1 MVALF
6 VAGNGRVDPAR
17 MSLLLAFG
25 TAFVVFGQGAAM
37 PVLPEFTLGLG
48 ASTVGV
54 AWAVALFPIGRLLV
68 NVPVGTYYSKLP
80 PRGVLLVGALT
91 TAVGVIGCGFAPGFW
106 SLLGFRAV
114 GGIGSGIYMT
124 AAILTVLEVA
134 PVGDRGRYI
143 GTNQTGLVSSLT
155 IAPAVGGFFGEWF
168 GNRASFVLVGIISLV
183 GALYVLLKIPPY
195 RTLAD
200 QVTDEAST
208 PSDDVEG
215 DAGATPKILSNP
227 ETLEPA
233 SAGDPADSASM
244 GRDSGGSDRAD
255 GPDHADSAEKG
266 KSAAKSLLQPEFLMA
281 CAVGFMIF
289 GTRIG
294 SRATLLPL
302 IGTVEFGMSV
312 GDLGVL
318 FSAMSVLSLV
328 VLQGSTR
335 ITDRV
340 GKVRMIVP
348 AMVVAASGLVALA
361 YANSVPML
369 WIGGLIVTVGL
380 SAAGPAPAA
389 WAADVTPPER
399 HGVAMSWFRTLNDV
413 GSLVGPVALAALAA
427 AVTFGAAFVVNAG
440 ILVVLAVATWR
451 FRVGK
456 PPIGVKAPTA

>member
-1 MVALF
+1 MLTVASS
-6 VAGNGRVDPAR
+6 VGGDGRVNPAR

-54 AWAVALFPIGRLLV
+54 AWAVALFPVGRLLV
-68 NVPVGTYYSKLP
+68 NVPIGTYYSKLP

-91 TAVGVIGCGFAPGFW
+91 TAIGVIGCGFAPGFW

-134 PVGDRGRYI
+134 PAGDRGRYI

-168 GNRASFVLVGIISLV
+168 GNRASFILVGIVSLV

-200 QVTDEAST
+200 HATDEAGEH
-208 PSDDVEG
+208 SDGIDA
-215 DAGATPKILSNP
+215 DAGATPKILNNP
-227 ETLEPA
+227 ETPET
-233 SAGDPADSASM
+233 AGAPGSDGLAPS
-244 GRDSGGSDRAD
+244 GRDSGGSDRA
-255 GPDHADSAEKG
+255 GGSGEK
-266 KSAAKSLLQPEFLMA
+266 KSAAETLLQPEFLMA

-318 FSAMSVLSLV
+318 FSAMSVLSLI
-328 VLQGSTR
+328 VLQASTR

-348 AMVVAASGLVALA
+348 AMAVAAGGLVALA
-361 YANSVPML
+361 YATSVPML

-427 AVTFGAAFVVNAG
+427 AVTFGVAFVANAG
-440 ILVVLAVATWR
+440 IMVVLAITTWR

-456 PPIGVKAPTA
+456 PPIGVKAPAA